1 MAVATGAEISHD
13 PSLDAN
19 VDREVE
25 GDLDA
30 NFAELSLGQRLAA
43 RATDVTLSGVGHRSG
58 SDVEEDE
65 QYKKG
70 SEKRKKLAE
79 TTVPAH
85 SLTRT
90 LIQALHA
97 GDNSLLEACLAH
109 SDEALIRN
117 TITRLPPQLA
127 VPLITACVER
137 LGRGARG
144 NGIKGGGGAASAQR
158 GMALVKW
165 IRAVLII
172 HSAHLMTVSANSF
185 ITLHYNSW
193 LFTASLDDRCQISWH
208 DYRIFILR
216 SLPA

>member
-97 GDNSLLEACLAH
+97 GDISLLEACLAH
-109 SDEALIRN
+109 SD
-117 TITRLPPQLA
+117 
-127 VPLITACVER
+127 
-137 LGRGARG
+137 
-144 NGIKGGGGAASAQR
+144 
-158 GMALVKW
+158 
-165 IRAVLII
+165 
-172 HSAHLMTVSANSF
+172 
-185 ITLHYNSW
+185 
-193 LFTASLDDRCQISWH
+193 
-208 DYRIFILR
+208 
-216 SLPA
+216 